1 MHKLKNVR
9 PGILIIADAGLKL
22 TPGEEVTLD
31 KLSRQTER
39 AVASGYLA
47 RVETDAEAKP
57 AARRT
62 GAQKADAGTDEK
74 QPVEDKGASS

>member
-22 TPGEEVTLD
+22 TAGEEVTLD

-39 AVASGYLA
+39 AVANGYLA
-47 RVETDAEAKP
+47 RVEADAEAKP
-57 AARRT
+57 AARRIGT
-62 GAQKADAGTDEK
+62 QKAETGTEET
-74 QPVEDKGASS
+74 QTVEDKVASS